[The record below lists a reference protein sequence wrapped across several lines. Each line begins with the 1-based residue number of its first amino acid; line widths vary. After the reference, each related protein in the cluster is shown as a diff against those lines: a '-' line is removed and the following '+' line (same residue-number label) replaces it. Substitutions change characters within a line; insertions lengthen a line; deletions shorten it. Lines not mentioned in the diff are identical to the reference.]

1 MACSSG
7 CHNHKVI
14 SVGIS
19 ADLVLFNE
27 GPAASGG
34 RQLYLITRSEKEN
47 KSIDME
53 LALPEF
59 KWKRLVEALSS
70 VLNGPPNEFYF
81 YRPNTPVQDED
92 DFKVVASGNQ
102 PARKHY
108 VMIQM
113 NDNPYEPGCDRW
125 LSLSDNS
132 IIAIIKADAEV
143 QNFFT
148 HGF

>member
-1 MACSSG
+1 MATGCSSG
-7 CHNHKVI
+7 GRNHKVI
-14 SVGIS
+14 TIGVS
-19 ADLVLFNE
+19 AELVLFNE
-27 GPAASGG
+27 GPAVPGG
-34 RQLYLITRSEKEN
+34 GQLYLITGSEKEN

-102 PARKHY
+102 PA
-108 VMIQM
+108 
-113 NDNPYEPGCDRW
+113 
-125 LSLSDNS
+125 
-132 IIAIIKADAEV
+132 
-143 QNFFT
+143 
-148 HGF
+148 

>member
-14 SVGIS
+14 TVGVS
-19 ADLVLFNE
+19 ADLVMFNE

-34 RQLYLITRSEKEN
+34 RQLYLITRCEKEN

-59 KWKRLVEALSS
+59 KWKRLVEALSN
-70 VLNGPPNEFYF
+70 VLNGPPKEYYF
-81 YRPNTPVQDED
+81 YRPDTSIQDED
-92 DFKVVASGNQ
+92 DFKIVASGNQ
-102 PARKHY
+102 PERKHF

-113 NDNPYEPGCDRW
+113 NDHPFEPGCNRW
-125 LSLSDNS
+125 LSLGDNNL
-132 IIAIIKADAEV
+132 IAIIKADAEV
-143 QNFFT
+143 QRFFT